1 MRLPRLADWMAIA
14 AALTLAIA
22 LIAPQQ
28 LPVTLYKLSLVS
40 LAAAVGYWIDRSL
53 FPYARP
59 DDLSLAPGIETA
71 AAYLRRAIIVGAC
84 IIGVSLGA

>member
-1 MRLPRLADWMAIA
+1 MRLPRLVDWIAISVV
-14 AALTLAIA
+14 LTLAIGI
-22 LIAPQQ
+22 IAPQQ

-40 LAAAVGYWIDRSL
+40 LAASVGYWIDRSM

-59 DDLSLAPGIETA
+59 DELTLTDQQVA
-71 AAYLRRAIIVGAC
+71 AAFLRRALIVGAC

>member
-1 MRLPRLADWMAIA
+1 MRLPRLADWIAIA
-14 AALTLAIA
+14 VVLTLAIGI
-22 LIAPQQ
+22 IAPQQ

-53 FPYARP
+53 FPYSRP
-59 DDLSLAPGIETA
+59 DDLSLSDLQTA
-71 AAYLRRAIIVGAC
+71 SAYLRRAFIVGAC

>member
-1 MRLPRLADWMAIA
+1 MRMPRLADWIAITVV
-14 AALTLAIA
+14 LTLAIGI
-22 LIAPQQ
+22 IAPQQ
-28 LPVTLYKLSLVS
+28 LTVTLYKLSLVS

-59 DDLSLAPGIETA
+59 DELTLTDHQVA
-71 AAYLRRAIIVGAC
+71 AAFLRRALIVGAC